1 MCGCIDFS
9 RVRRLLLG
17 LEDVEKRSAEVYV
30 QGHWEKG
37 GYLRGEL
44 VRLETRLSTDCE
56 QMPRG
61 HLYLRPAR

>member
-1 MCGCIDFS
+1 
-9 RVRRLLLG
+9 LG